1 MVFYGDEEM
10 ANGRTRVKSKGCRR
24 RERER
29 EWLEDLVIRR
39 FATHTSLLWGVCKLS
54 GWLFSFLSWIRRQEL
69 QRRIKSHYST
79 QGEADVCKW
88 EREGERE
95 QEETKEQS
103 VTTEICIGLHC
114 KGESNAIHK
123 YTLILPPYP
132 GRFFYVCTGNNES
145 ENDNQTCTF
154 IPYHAYLRILI
165 GCSVDDNYLLEY
177 WIAKRASERRNE
189 KKGEKKWKKSG
200 GMQKALMIFRALTAC
215 HLHDD
220 NGQL

>member
-1 MVFYGDEEM
+1 MQM
-10 ANGRTRVKSKGCRR
+10 R
-24 RERER
+24 
-29 EWLEDLVIRR
+29 
-39 FATHTSLLWGVCKLS
+39 
-54 GWLFSFLSWIRRQEL
+54 
-69 QRRIKSHYST
+69 
-79 QGEADVCKW
+79 

-114 KGESNAIHK
+114 KGESNAMQS
-123 YTLILPPYP
+123 TNTPLFSP

-177 WIAKRASERRNE
+177 
-189 KKGEKKWKKSG
+189 
-200 GMQKALMIFRALTAC
+200 
-215 HLHDD
+215 
-220 NGQL
+220 